1 MVFLLHKHQVAT
13 CSIVC
18 KVLRKYL
25 FNGVKIVDNVYKVEM
40 CGLVLPN
47 APLLFPNL
55 KDVLAQLLLKQ
66 VQCQSTL
73 WENAMMWK
81 TT

>member
-13 CSIVC
+13 CSRVP
-18 KVLRKYL
+18 RKYL
-25 FNGVKIVDNVYKVEM
+25 FIVVKIVDSVYKVEM

-47 APLLFPNL
+47 TPLPFPNF
-55 KDVLAQLLLKQ
+55 KDELAQLLLKQ
-66 VQCQSTL
+66 VQGQSTL
-73 WENAMMWK
+73 RESVMMWK